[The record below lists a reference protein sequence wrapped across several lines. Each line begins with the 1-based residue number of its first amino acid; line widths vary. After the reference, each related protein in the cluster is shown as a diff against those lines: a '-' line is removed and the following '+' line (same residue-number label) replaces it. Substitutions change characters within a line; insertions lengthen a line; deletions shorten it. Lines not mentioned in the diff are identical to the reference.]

1 VDGVRD
7 GLLETVG
14 VFSRWYGSHAEA
26 GELPFYAGPVRNQI
40 MISRVLVPMDDS
52 EMAKR
57 ALEYALENHPDA
69 EITVLHVVGE
79 PSPWGAA
86 ATALAL
92 ETDVEAAAEERA
104 EEVFDDA
111 RELAAEYGA
120 EITTDVR
127 LGHPARA
134 IVNRADDFDA
144 VVIGSHGGSLAERL
158 VVGNV
163 AEKVF
168 RQSPVPVIAPR

>member
-1 VDGVRD
+1 
-7 GLLETVG
+7 
-14 VFSRWYGSHAEA
+14 
-26 GELPFYAGPVRNQI
+26 
-40 MISRVLVPMDDS
+40 MIERILVPLDDS
-52 EMAKR
+52 EMALH

-69 EITVLHVVGE
+69 EVTVLHVVGE

-86 ATALAL
+86 ATSLAL
-92 ETDVEAAAEERA
+92 ETDLEEAAQERS

-111 RELAAEYGA
+111 RDVAAEYGA
-120 EITTDVR
+120 EISTDVR

-134 IVNRADDFDA
+134 IVNRAEDFDA

-163 AEKVF
+163 ALKVVS
-168 RQSPVPVIAPR
+168 QSPVPVVVAR